1 MWHDMFSVQVPT
13 LEKVLRTVL
22 VYLLIAVLLRLS
34 GKRGLAGMNTLDI
47 VVIVLLS
54 NVVQNA
60 IIGNDN
66 SVTGGAVGA
75 VTLVAVNALLNRAA
89 VLNSTMS
96 RLFDGTDTTVIQ
108 NGQVLEPA
116 VRRIGL
122 RRSEIDRAV
131 HVQNGDDLDQV
142 QTGRL
147 SPDGQLILTLKPSEQ
162 GATKADV
169 DRLAAQLADIRAA
182 LPA

>member
-89 VLNSTMS
+89 VLEQHNVAT
-96 RLFDGTDTTVIQ
+96 
-108 NGQVLEPA
+108 
-116 VRRIGL
+116 VRRHRHHGDPK
-122 RRSEIDRAV
+122 RSGAR
-131 HVQNGDDLDQV
+131 
-142 QTGRL
+142 TG
-147 SPDGQLILTLKPSEQ
+147 
-162 GATKADV
+162 GASA
-169 DRLAAQLADIRAA
+169 RAA
-182 LPA
+182 AFGNRPGGARAER